1 MKEKEIRKEV
11 KMEYEILNE
20 MEIIKLEL
28 PSYVGEWA
36 LFESLHYP
44 IELNFIER

>member
-1 MKEKEIRKEV
+1 
-11 KMEYEILNE
+11 MEYEILNE
-20 MEIIKLEL
+20 IEIVSLRL
-28 PSYVGEWA
+28 PSYSGEWA